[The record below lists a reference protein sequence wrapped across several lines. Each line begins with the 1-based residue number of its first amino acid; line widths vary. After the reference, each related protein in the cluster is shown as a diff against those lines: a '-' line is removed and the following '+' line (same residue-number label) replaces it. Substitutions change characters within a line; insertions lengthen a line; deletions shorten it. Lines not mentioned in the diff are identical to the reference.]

1 MESCWVIFFLHEHN
15 IIVHLVPSCCRSA
28 DCRWDRCPGTHQLT
42 CVNCRWFIPFV
53 HCTTKLCYPRFTYS
67 SLRRNQVLNVFSLD
81 GPSQL
86 ICCLLDLFTEREVS
100 AKLVGPGTRSGSA
113 CPRSPF
119 SLREANGRV
128 SISFD
133 LVKPGTQYTYRRI
146 HNSLVRCSAFDITLR
161 FTKVILCVQQTGGT
175 CERACG
181 TSTRG
186 GEIFQWSWWR
196 PHIQVSRWSLTC
208 QSLRHHDERDVGRE

>member
-1 MESCWVIFFLHEHN
+1 MQSCCVIFLLHEHN
-15 IIVHLVPSCCRSA
+15 IIVHLVSSCCRSA

-42 CVNCRWFIPFV
+42 CAICRWFIPFV
-53 HCTTKLCYPRFTYS
+53 HCTTKLCYPRLTLS
-67 SLRRNQVLNVFSLD
+67 SLRRNHVLNAFSFH
-81 GPSQL
+81 GASQL

-119 SLREANGRV
+119 SLWEANGRV
-128 SISFD
+128 S
-133 LVKPGTQYTYRRI
+133 T
-146 HNSLVRCSAFDITLR
+146 SLCNFALNIRTVAYMTRSWDVRHLILSLKFN
-161 FTKVILCVQQTGGT
+161 KVILCVHQTGGT
-175 CERACG
+175 CERTCG

-196 PHIQVSRWSLTC
+196 PHIQVSRRSLTC
-208 QSLRHHDERDVGRE
+208 QSLRPHGKRDVRRA